1 MSERVVAIVSGG
13 MDSVTMLKMLVDQG
27 KDVLVMNFSYGSKH
41 NEKERAALRRICQE
55 MCLSLYTYDLPLE
68 VELQVGYDHKTN
80 LLGTEMVNLLASNL
94 LKSGEDVPDGHYE
107 EENMKKTVVPF
118 RNGIMLSVAV
128 GFAESHG
135 ASAVYYGNHAGDNT
149 NYPDCRPAFVEAMGQ
164 AAVLGTFQGIE
175 IRSPFVHLTKSDIAA
190 KGIQIGAPLDI
201 AWSCYR
207 GQERPC
213 LRCCT
218 CVERIW
224 AFHSAGLRDPQLTD
238 AEWEDGVANM
248 LKVEADFQEK
258 KARREFTEPQ
268 DDERAS

>member
-13 MDSVTMLKMLVDQG
+13 MDSVTMLKMLVDEG
-27 KDVLVMNFSYGSKH
+27 KEVLVMNFSYGSKH
-41 NEKERAALRRICQE
+41 NEMERAALKWICCE
-55 MCLSLYTYDLPLE
+55 MGLNLYTYDLPINTTMTLPNGDQQSE
-68 VELQVGYDHKTN
+68 D
-80 LLGTEMVNLLASNL
+80 LLASNL
-94 LKSGEDVPDGHYE
+94 LKSGDDVPDGHYE

-135 ASAVYYGNHAGDNT
+135 ATAIYYGNHAGDNT

-164 AAVLGTFQGIE
+164 ASVLGTFEGVE
-175 IRSPFVHLTKSDIAA
+175 VRSPFVEMTKADIAEM
-190 KGIQIGAPLDI
+190 GSEIGAPLDR

-207 GQERPC
+207 GGERPC

-224 AFHSAGLRDPQLTD
+224 AFHQAGIKDPQLTD
-238 AEWEDGVANM
+238 VEWADGVNNM
-248 LKVEADFQEK
+248 LEVEAAFQAK
-258 KARREFTEPQ
+258 KN
-268 DDERAS
+268 S